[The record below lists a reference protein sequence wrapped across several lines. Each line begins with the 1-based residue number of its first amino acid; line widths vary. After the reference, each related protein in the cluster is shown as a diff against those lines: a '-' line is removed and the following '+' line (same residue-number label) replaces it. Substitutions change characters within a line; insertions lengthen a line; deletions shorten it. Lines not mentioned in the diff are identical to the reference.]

1 MRIISRAPPPTRP
14 QSLAGRDQPDG
25 VAARSGATTLT
36 PGELSWRDPG
46 DGLGGVHLYDFHL
59 RAARYGSR
67 ELNAGPQ
74 TV

>member
-36 PGELSWRDPG
+36 PGELYGVIQVMGWGGASTSMTSICAPRAMVPG
-46 DGLGGVHLYDFHL
+46 
-59 RAARYGSR
+59 S
-67 ELNAGPQ
+67 
-74 TV
+74 

>member
-36 PGELSWRDPG
+36 PG
-46 DGLGGVHLYDFHL
+46 GLYGVIQVMGWGGVHLYDFHL